1 MVLKKVMSVLMVS
14 TVCVLGFAGCGGQP
28 APSGGDSQS
37 GQTEQ
42 SKTQESSESS
52 ETGNDSG
59 EKVKLTALI
68 STHSLTKDVNEMEW
82 LCQFEEAANVEI
94 EWQQISADWDQKKSA
109 LFGSGDI
116 PDILINA
123 TSDADYVQFDGLF
136 EDLTPLIEENGTNV
150 KVMFEEH
157 PELKALC
164 TTLDGKIYGL
174 PYYEKASVNT
184 RPLFINQVWLDNLS
198 LEMPTTWDELENVL
212 IAFKE
217 QDANGNGDPSDEIPM
232 DFQGIPNTRSP
243 IYFLGSLGI
252 KLSDDAGG
260 GYFLDNGTVKC
271 IYTDERLKT
280 LLQFLREL
288 WAKELLNNEL
298 FTQDYSK
305 FQSLARGEGTT
316 AKVGVSWGW
325 SRTDRFGTEL
335 ADQYVSVPP
344 LKYSADQDE
353 SEITWM
359 NSTNSF
365 STKGNC
371 VAMSA
376 NCSNKEA
383 AMRFID
389 VFYDKAN
396 GVQVKYGGTNDI
408 DKGTVDNGDGTYS
421 ILPPADPSM
430 DPDAWRWTHAL
441 VNGGPYYIPDEITVI
456 ASEAE
461 QEVSAER
468 DVYQDAI
475 SRIQISDI
483 YPQAFMKYSADDTN
497 TMAMNQAN
505 IDNIAS
511 QQLTAWITGEGD
523 IEGDWDNFV
532 KSLENAGITENLE
545 IRQEAYERYLSIME

>member
-1 MVLKKVMSVLMVS
+1 MVLKKVMAVFMVS
-14 TVCVLGFAGCGGQP
+14 AVCVLGIAGCGGQP
-28 APSGGDSQS
+28 SQSGGDSQS
-37 GQTEQ
+37 GQAEQ
-42 SKTQESSESS
+42 GKTSESS
-52 ETGNDSG
+52 GSEDVAADAG

-82 LCQFEEAANVEI
+82 LRQFEEAANVEI

-174 PYYEKASVNT
+174 PYYQRASSNT
-184 RPLFINQVWLDNLS
+184 RPLFINQVWLDNLN
-198 LEMPTTWDELENVL
+198 LEMPTTWEELEDVL

-232 DFQGIPNTRSP
+232 DFQPIPTTRSP
-243 IYFLGSLGI
+243 IYFLGSLGV

-260 GYFLDNGTVKC
+260 GYFVDNGMVKC
-271 IYTDERLKT
+271 IYTDDRLKT
-280 LLQFLREL
+280 LLEFLREL

-305 FQSLARGEGTT
+305 FQSVARGEGTT

-325 SRTDRFGTEL
+325 SRTDRFGTDI

-359 NSTNSF
+359 NSTNSL

-371 VAMSA
+371 VVMSA

-408 DKGTVDNGDGTYS
+408 DKGTVDNGDGTYNV
-421 ILPPADPSM
+421 LPPADPSM
-430 DPDAWRWTHAL
+430 DPDTWRWTHAL

-461 QEVSAER
+461 REVSAER

-523 IEGDWDNFV
+523 IEGDWDGFV

-545 IRQEAYERYLSIME
+545 IRQDAYERYLSTME

>member
-1 MVLKKVMSVLMVS
+1 MVWKKVVAALMVS
-14 TVCVLGFAGCGGQP
+14 AICVLGLAGCGGQ
-28 APSGGDSQS
+28 SGQPGESE
-37 GQTEQ
+37 QTEQ
-42 SKTQESSESS
+42 SKTP
-52 ETGNDSG
+52 ETDGSADTAGDTG

-68 STHSLTKDVNEMEW
+68 STHSLTKDVEEMEW
-82 LCQFEEAANVEI
+82 LRQFEEAANVEI
-94 EWQQISADWDQKKSA
+94 EWQQISADWGQKKSA

-136 EDLTPLIEENGTNV
+136 EDLTPWIEQNGTNV

-174 PYYEKASVNT
+174 PYYEKATVNT
-184 RPLFINQVWLDNLS
+184 RPLFINQVWLDNLN
-198 LEMPTTWDELENVL
+198 LEMPTTWEELENVL

-260 GYFLDNGTVKC
+260 GYFLDDGTVKC

-280 LLQFLREL
+280 LLQYLREL

-305 FQSLARGEGTT
+305 FQSLARGEGGI

-325 SRTDRFGTEL
+325 SATDRFGTEVS
-335 ADQYVSVPP
+335 DQYTSVPP
-344 LKYSADQDE
+344 LKYSADQAE
-353 SEITWM
+353 SELTWM

-408 DKGTVDNGDGTYS
+408 DKGTVDNGDDTYS
-421 ILPPADPSM
+421 VLPPADSSM
-430 DPDAWRWTHAL
+430 DPDTWRWTHAL

-456 ASEAE
+456 LSEAE
-461 QEVSAER
+461 QTVAAER
-468 DVYQDAI
+468 DVYREAVD
-475 SRIQISDI
+475 RIQLSDI
-483 YPQAFMKYSADDTN
+483 YPQGFMKYSADDTN

-511 QQLTAWITGEGD
+511 QQITAWITGEGD
-523 IEGDWDNFV
+523 IEADWDSFV

-545 IRQEAYERYLSIME
+545 LRQEAYERYLSTME